1 MHKIKD
7 RPPIPFKPINSRVLQ
22 ERKSNQNKSLNFDL
36 IENPDQTQESVRL
49 NESDLK
55 QLEYDYT
62 LDVDDDDDNEDK
74 ENFANRINNT
84 NDFRDLSK
92 NFTNSFAKTDFTNVS
107 PNNTSN
113 LDKSMNIT
121 LSNRTNEKV
130 NNDLLV
136 KKFIYLLKV
145 ILNCKIF
152 F

>member
-7 RPPIPFKPINSRVLQ
+7 RPPIPFKPITNRVLQ
-22 ERKSNQNKSLNFDL
+22 ERKLNPNKSLNFDL

-55 QLEYDYT
+55 QLEYDFT
-62 LDVDDDDDNEDK
+62 LDVDDEDDNENK

-92 NFTNSFAKTDFTNVS
+92 NFTTSFAKTDFTNVS
-107 PNNTSN
+107 PNNMST

-121 LSNRTNEKV
+121 LSNRTSDQV

-136 KKFIYLLKV
+136 I
-145 ILNCKIF
+145 IF